1 MAASKSIAVSA
12 AHGFSTHGRMIG
24 YARVSTEDQDTAL
37 QIDALLQ
44 AGVKEVYQEKA
55 SGASRRGREEL
66 AKCLGSLGRGDVLVV
81 YKIDRIARSL
91 HDLLDILRHL
101 DSVGA
106 TIKSLT
112 EPIDTTNSM
121 GVFVV
126 QILGAVA
133 QLERS
138 MIRER
143 SMAGQIAARQR
154 GRVPGRART
163 LAQDQELE
171 AVAEYLAGGATYHGL
186 SIKYGVSPHV
196 IKRAV
201 YRATKPADYV
211 KRQRC

>member
-1 MAASKSIAVSA
+1 MANFECNRLV
-12 AHGFSTHGRMIG
+12 G

-37 QIDALLQ
+37 QMDALLK
-44 AGVKEVYQEKA
+44 AGVTEVYQEKA

-66 AKCLGSLGRGDVLVV
+66 ARCIASLGRGDVLVV

-121 GVFVV
+121 GMFVV

-143 SMAGQIAARQR
+143 SMAGQIAARNR
-154 GRVPGRART
+154 GRLPGRVRQLTA
-163 LAQDQELE
+163 AQELE
-171 AVAEYLAGGATYHGL
+171 IVAEYTAGGTTYQGL
-186 SIKYGVSPHV
+186 SIKHGVSSHV

-201 YRATKPADYV
+201 YRTTKSPEYLART
-211 KRQRC
+211 KA